1 MGYVYCTIVTYFTG
15 WGLCFGKGRGLKSM
29 HAMCC
34 SEKNEGFTVG
44 KKEGDVC
51 QVKSEHGK

>member
-15 WGLCFGKGRGLKSM
+15 WGGKARGLKSM

-34 SEKNEGFTVG
+34 SEKRRVYSR
-44 KKEGDVC
+44 KEG
-51 QVKSEHGK
+51 